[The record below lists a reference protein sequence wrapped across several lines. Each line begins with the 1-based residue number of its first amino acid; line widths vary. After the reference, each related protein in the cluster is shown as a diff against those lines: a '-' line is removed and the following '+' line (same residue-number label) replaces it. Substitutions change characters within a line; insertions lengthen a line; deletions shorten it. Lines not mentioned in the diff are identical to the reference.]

1 MDESNVSKLLQ
12 QCKASDVDLKIDS
25 MTKLQAEFENG
36 ATIPDAD
43 AVIQTF
49 KACLRISHQ
58 HLQAATLSALP
69 PLLPLLLSNVHT
81 RPVAP
86 SAPASASTS
95 SAGSSSIDSYTLR
108 QALVAFLPTGGIIDR
123 LGDARERSREKA
135 RESLAILGG
144 LAFRAGGST
153 FTASKSGKT
162 QETAMQMFER
172 LLKELG
178 LASKAWRVR
187 EQSLLTLV
195 DIRRAHHLFPIR
207 PYLPLLVAA
216 LEDSDSTVRE
226 SAKTSVVIL
235 FTSPGASD
243 AARADLKR
251 ELAKKGVRK
260 TIVDAVL
267 TKVLGSDNA
276 STTAGEAPGAPQPQV
291 TTKKEY
297 IPPSLALQAQKSMGG
312 SDVPAPGPSTVPRAA
327 SHGSVKE
334 SSRPDSR
341 AAVNPPIPSGG
352 DTTANVQAVYVA
364 SSRDLDAEFAEMLK
378 SFEGKETEHNW
389 APRDQAITRVRGMLK
404 GEVHVRYAETFI
416 SHLKSF
422 IDASLKT
429 LASLRTIVATNTCSL
444 YNDLVMSLGT
454 ALDPFVDTILSNLLR
469 MSGFTKKI
477 VAQTSQATVDIII
490 TNTSPQPR
498 TIIPLFWTG
507 LQDKT
512 PQGRSFAIEHVKVY
526 LDVHGSRAKT
536 GVEAVGL
543 FDTLEKCI
551 KKSLTDANAG
561 VRQNARATFWSFEAL
576 WKERGRIILE
586 AQEGT
591 NRKQLE
597 KACPNHQDLPEVLP
611 ATPQVKKSS
620 VAAAIAASR
629 AKAKAIAT
637 APPTLRHQATSTAR
651 TMSPPKRSLSP
662 SLSTG
667 SVSGRVTPTS
677 PSIPSRS
684 RVSSTHPSRSR
695 TASGKINTMSHSRTS
710 SGESSNSQSYPGH
723 RVVPVPFSSPPR
735 NSVLRQAIQTALPA
749 SPQQQPK
756 SETLHTSV
764 SRRSSEHEQEQQSAS
779 FAGRSLYLP
788 DFEDTDP
795 AKSELLT
802 AIAIPLPDDVDSD
815 LDMDVS
821 NPVSFSSPYEK
832 FPPEPRSKTKSRTDS
847 QSPTSNGHQPGSDP
861 SPGSGS
867 PPVSMAQPVVEDA
880 LRARAEQA
888 QSAAERLLELV
899 EPEGAAQ
906 PPASLLLNNTMASHT
921 AKVQIPS
928 LMALKRTPTTPVNQ
942 SAAIRKQAAAFRD
955 SPAQQGATSL
965 MTDML
970 RPTAARTDGVWWRKR
985 MALFNQRNPLFA
997 SNGVDAATELQ
1008 GYIAALDQGTA
1019 DVSIL
1024 KKLTMFCVAHPSVDA
1039 ISPLSSSL
1047 SMPASPS
1054 PFISSAGILPSLKP
1068 ELWTENKSFS
1078 RLFNALQKFLSPDKD
1093 EELLQYGLI
1102 VLWEML
1108 EHLTLPMEGHEAEVF
1123 TILLTVRY
1131 SNKPQVFEAT
1141 NTLRDA
1147 LASRVEAVFGLT
1159 TLHAALVSFRGS
1171 LIPPSC
1177 SEETKASS
1185 YAFGLIALAKFEL
1198 RLPAEVL
1205 EEELPRLK
1213 HTLVAALTDGS
1224 SLVVREAAAAAIIAA
1239 QVVLRDD
1246 AHLFALL
1253 DGLADDKK
1261 NLLTY
1266 LFDKHG
1272 VRGMTGSG
1280 SVDRLEREMR
1290 RLDGRTGTP
1299 IRATPARSTT

>member
-12 QCKASDVDLKIDS
+12 QCKASDVDVKIDS

-49 KACLRISHQ
+49 RACLRVSHQ

-69 PLLPLLLSNVHT
+69 PLLPLLLSNVQT
-81 RPVAP
+81 RSAAP
-86 SAPASASTS
+86 PASASASTS

-144 LAFRAGGST
+144 LAFRAGGGST
-153 FTASKSGKT
+153 LTASKSGKT
-162 QETAMQMFER
+162 QETALQTYER
-172 LLKELG
+172 LLKEIG
-178 LASKAWRVR
+178 LTSKAWRVR
-187 EQSLLTLV
+187 EQSVLTLV

-207 PYLPLLVAA
+207 PYLPMLVGA
-216 LEDSDSTVRE
+216 LEDSDSTV
-226 SAKTSVVIL
+226 
-235 FTSPGASD
+235 PSD

-260 TIVDAVL
+260 TIVDTVL

-276 STTAGEAPGAPQPQV
+276 STAAGEGTEAPGTSQSQV
-291 TTKKEY
+291 ATKKEY
-297 IPPSLALQAQKSMGG
+297 IPPSLALQAQKSVGG
-312 SDVPAPGPSTVPRAA
+312 SDFPAPGPSTVSRTA
-327 SHGSVKE
+327 SHNSVKE
-334 SSRPDSR
+334 LSRPDSR
-341 AAVNPPIPSGG
+341 AAAASPIPSGG
-352 DTTANVQAVYVA
+352 DTTTSVQAVYVA
-364 SSRDLDAEFAEMLK
+364 SSRDLDTEFADMLK
-378 SFEGKETEHNW
+378 SFEVTV
-389 APRDQAITRVRGMLK
+389 TRVRGMLK
-404 GEVHVRYAETFI
+404 GDVHTRYAETFI

-444 YNDLVMSLGT
+444 YNELAVALG
-454 ALDPFVDTILSNLLR
+454 AGLDPYVDTMLSNLLR
-469 MSGFTKKI
+469 MAGFTKKI

-490 TNTSPQPR
+490 KNTSPQPR
-498 TIIPLFWTG
+498 TVVPLFWTG

-512 PQGRSFAIEHVKVY
+512 PQGRLLVIEHVKVY
-526 LDVHGSRAKT
+526 LDFHGSRAKT
-536 GVEAVGL
+536 MVEASGSL
-543 FDTLEKCI
+543 DTLEKCI
-551 KKSLTDANAG
+551 RKALTDANAG
-561 VRQNARATFWSFEAL
+561 ARQNARAAFWSFEAL
-576 WKERGRIILE
+576 WKERGRMVLE
-586 AQEGT
+586 AQDGT
-591 NRKQLE
+591 SRKQLE
-597 KACPNHQDLPEVLP
+597 KACPNQRDLPEVPP
-611 ATPQVKKSS
+611 ATPQAKKSS
-620 VAAAIAASR
+620 LAAAIAASR
-629 AKAKAIAT
+629 AKAKVIAT
-637 APPTLRHQATSTAR
+637 APPTLRHQATSAA
-651 TMSPPKRSLSP
+651 PLPLPLSIHRE
-662 SLSTG
+662 L
-667 SVSGRVTPTS
+667 SGRATPTS
-677 PSIPSRS
+677 PSLPRS
-684 RVSSTHPSRSR
+684 RVSTHPPRTRTVSRNM
-695 TASGKINTMSHSRTS
+695 TTMSHSRTS
-710 SGESSNSQSYPGH
+710 SGESSNSVSYPGH

-735 NSVLRQAIQTALPA
+735 GSVLRQAIQTALPS
-749 SPQQQPK
+749 SPPQPT
-756 SETLHTSV
+756 SETVRSSV
-764 SRRSSEHEQEQQSAS
+764 SRRSAEHQQQQQQQQQQSTS
-779 FAGRSLYLP
+779 FGRSLYLP
-788 DFEDTDP
+788 DLDDTDP
-795 AKSELLT
+795 AQNDLLT
-802 AIAIPLPDDVDSD
+802 AISIPLPDDADSD
-815 LDMDVS
+815 LDMDEP
-821 NPVSFSSPYEK
+821 NLVSFSSPYEK
-832 FPPEPRSKTKSRTDS
+832 FPPEPQPKSRTDS
-847 QSPTSNGHQPGSDP
+847 LSPTSNGHQPGLDP
-861 SPGSGS
+861 SSGSVS
-867 PPVSMAQPVVEDA
+867 PPVSLPQPDVEDA

-899 EPEGAAQ
+899 EPEGVAQ
-906 PPASLLLNNTMASHT
+906 PPASLLLNNGTASHT

-928 LMALKRTPTTPVNQ
+928 LMAQMRTPSTP

-955 SPAQQGATSL
+955 SPMQQGAPSL

-970 RPTAARTDGVWWRKR
+970 RPTAARADGTWWRKR

-997 SNGVDAATELQ
+997 SNAIDAATELQ
-1008 GYIAALDQGTA
+1008 GYITALDQGTG
-1019 DVSIL
+1019 
-1024 KKLTMFCVAHPSVDA
+1024 
-1039 ISPLSSSL
+1039 ISCL

-1068 ELWTENKSFS
+1068 ELWTENRSFS
-1078 RLFNALQKFLSPDKD
+1078 RLFNALQKFLSPDKG

-1102 VLWEML
+1102 VLWEIL
-1108 EHLTLPMEGHEAEVF
+1108 EYLTLPMEGHETEVF

-1131 SNKPQVFEAT
+1131 SNKQQ
-1141 NTLRDA
+1141 
-1147 LASRVEAVFGLT
+1147 AVYGLT
-1159 TLHAALVSFRGS
+1159 ILHAALVSFRAS
-1171 LIPPSC
+1171 PIPPSC

-1185 YAFGLIALAKFEL
+1185 YAFGLIALAKFAL

-1205 EEELPRLK
+1205 EDELPRLK
-1213 HTLVAALTDGS
+1213 HTLVAALTDTT

-1299 IRATPARSTT
+1299 IRAPARFLA